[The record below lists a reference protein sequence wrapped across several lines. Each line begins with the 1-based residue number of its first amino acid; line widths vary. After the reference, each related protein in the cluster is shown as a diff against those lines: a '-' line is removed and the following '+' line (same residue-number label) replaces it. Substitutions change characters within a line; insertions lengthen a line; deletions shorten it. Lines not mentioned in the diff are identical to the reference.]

1 MDKTNVKKTYK
12 STMQARQDTTYQL
25 SIWRHH
31 LTYIINLIGPTIMED
46 TKPNVQR
53 YANTQPKNSK
63 LAYILFSDQES
74 EIRSYSMIKK
84 GRLKVKYQ

>member
-1 MDKTNVKKTYK
+1 MNKTNAEKNYK
-12 STMQARQDTTYQL
+12 STTQAGQDTTYQL

-46 TKPNVQR
+46 IEPNVQR

-63 LAYILFSDQES
+63 PTYTLSSDRES
-74 EIRSYSMIKK
+74 GIRSYRMIKK
-84 GRLKVKYQ
+84 GRLKVKY